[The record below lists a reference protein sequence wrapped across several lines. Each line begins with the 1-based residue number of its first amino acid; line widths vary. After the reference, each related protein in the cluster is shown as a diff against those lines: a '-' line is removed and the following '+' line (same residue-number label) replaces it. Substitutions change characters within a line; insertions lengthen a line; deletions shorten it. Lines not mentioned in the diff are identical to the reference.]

1 MMPSSFG
8 GQEEAGDLSD
18 RAFERMR
25 SLIHRECGI
34 ALSPHKR
41 ALMRCRLR
49 DRIQALELPDYDAY
63 ADLLE
68 FGDPGRREW
77 TEFLDRM
84 TTNKT
89 NFFRERAHIDYLA
102 TTYLD
107 EIRENGAPRT
117 IRGWCAA
124 CSTGQEPASIVMAI
138 LDRIAGESGWDIRI
152 KATDLSRRVLAQ
164 AEAGR
169 YTTRE
174 SDALSEEMRRR
185 WTRSAPGGIEL
196 SNEVRRRITYS
207 RHNLRDELSAVGH
220 GFDFVFCRN
229 VMIYFDAETRSA
241 LVRRLADR
249 LRPGGILALGIV
261 ESMVEKISGLRSV
274 EAALYRKDA

>member
-1 MMPSSFG
+1 MMPISLD
-8 GQEEAGDLSD
+8 GQDEAGDLSNS
-18 RAFERMR
+18 AFERMR
-25 SLIHRECGI
+25 DLIHRKCGI

-49 DRIQALELPDYDAY
+49 DRVRELELPDFDAY

-68 FGDPGRREW
+68 HGDPARAEW
-77 TEFLDRM
+77 AEFLDRM

-89 NFFRERAHIDYLA
+89 SFFRERTHIDYLA

-107 EIRENGAPRT
+107 AVRETGAPRT

-124 CSTGQEPASIVMAI
+124 CSSGQEPASIVMAV
-138 LDRIAGESGWDIRI
+138 LDRIAAESGWDLRI
-152 KATDLSRRVLAQ
+152 AATDLSRRMLTKAKT
-164 AEAGR
+164 GL

-174 SDALSEEMRRR
+174 SDELSEEMRRR

-196 SNEVRRRITYS
+196 SDEVRRRITYA
-207 RHNLRDELSAVGH
+207 RHNLLEDSDPVGR

-241 LVRRLADR
+241 IVHRLAGL
-249 LRPGGILALGIV
+249 LRPGGILALGLA
-261 ESMVEKISGLRSV
+261 ESLVEKVCGLESI
-274 EAALYRKDA
+274 ETALYRKES